1 MPRAGRHTM
10 IPKAVVKLNE
20 QVLSNFSVADIEA
33 DEGDTGDVGVTPQE
47 QEYGVTQPK
56 SLPKT
61 Q

>member
-1 MPRAGRHTM
+1 M

-47 QEYGVTQPK
+47 QEYGVTQLK